1 MQEKFTRYLEN
12 FRLYL
17 LAERGLAKNSVEA
30 YIRDIVQFFEFTDKD
45 PVKTETGDISRF
57 LYSLKKSKLRPRS
70 IARKL
75 SSIRVF
81 YKFLFSEG
89 YIDHD
94 PSELIE
100 TPSIPVYIP
109 VVLEVYEVEKIIDA
123 VDTSEPIGLRD
134 LACIETLYG
143 CGLRISE
150 LLSLRME
157 DVFLEDGFIRVLG
170 KGGKERLVPLGG
182 RAKKAILNYIEKGR
196 PFFEKTK
203 NPLLF
208 LSKRGKKISRMGFWK
223 RLRKYVDMAGIKK
236 HVTPH
241 TFRHS
246 FATHLLE
253 GGADL
258 RAVQLMLGHSDIS
271 TTQIYTHVSREYLK
285 EIVRSFH
292 PRG

>member
-30 YIRDIVQFFEFTDKD
+30 YIRDIIQFFEYTDKD

-57 LYSLKKSKLRPRS
+57 LYSLKKSRLRPRS

-109 VVLEVYEVEKIIDA
+109 VVLEVYEIEKIIDA
-123 VDTSEPIGLRD
+123 VDTSEPLGLRD

-157 DVFLEDGFIRVLG
+157 DVFLEDGFIRVIG

-182 RAKKAILNYIEKGR
+182 RAKKAILDYLEKGR

-271 TTQIYTHVSREYLK
+271 TTQIYTHLSREYLK

>member
-30 YIRDIVQFFEFTDKD
+30 YIRDIIQFFEFTDKD

-123 VDTSEPIGLRD
+123 VDTSEPLGLRD
-134 LACIETLYG
+134 LACIEILYG

-157 DVFLEDGFIRVLG
+157 DVFLEDGFIRVIG

-182 RAKKAILNYIEKGR
+182 KAKKAILDYLEKGR

>member
-30 YIRDIVQFFEFTDKD
+30 YIRDIIQFFEFTDKD

-109 VVLEVYEVEKIIDA
+109 VVLEVYEIEKIIDA
-123 VDTSEPIGLRD
+123 VDTSDPIGLRD

-203 NPLLF
+203 KPLLF

>member
-30 YIRDIVQFFEFTDKD
+30 YIRDIIQFFEYTDKD

-57 LYSLKKSKLRPRS
+57 LYSLKKSRLRPRS

-109 VVLEVYEVEKIIDA
+109 VVLEVYEIEKIIDA
-123 VDTSEPIGLRD
+123 VDTSDPIGLRD

-157 DVFLEDGFIRVLG
+157 DVFLEDGFIRVIG

-182 RAKKAILNYIEKGR
+182 RAKKAILDYLEKGR

-271 TTQIYTHVSREYLK
+271 TTQIYTHLSREYLK

>member
-30 YIRDIVQFFEFTDKD
+30 YIRDIIQFFEFTDKD
-45 PVKTETGDISRF
+45 PVKTETVDISRF

-157 DVFLEDGFIRVLG
+157 DVFLEDGFIRVIG

-182 RAKKAILNYIEKGR
+182 KAKKAILDYLEKGR

>member
-30 YIRDIVQFFEFTDKD
+30 YIRDIIQFFEFTDKD

-157 DVFLEDGFIRVLG
+157 DVFLEDGFIRVIG
-170 KGGKERLVPLGG
+170 KGGKERLIPLGG
-182 RAKKAILNYIEKGR
+182 RAKKAILDYLEKGR

-271 TTQIYTHVSREYLK
+271 TTQIYTHLSREYLK

>member
-17 LAERGLAKNSVEA
+17 LTERGLAKNSVEA
-30 YIRDIVQFFEFTDKD
+30 YIRDIIQFFEFTDKD

-81 YKFLFSEG
+81 YKFFFSEG

-100 TPSIPVYIP
+100 TPSIPAYIP
-109 VVLEVYEVEKIIDA
+109 VVLEVYEIEKIIDA
-123 VDTSEPIGLRD
+123 VDTSDPIGLRD

-157 DVFLEDGFIRVLG
+157 DVFLEDGFVRVLG

-182 RAKKAILNYIEKGR
+182 RAKKAILEYLEKGR

>member
-30 YIRDIVQFFEFTDKD
+30 YIRDIIQFFEFTDKD

-81 YKFLFSEG
+81 YKYLFSEG

-109 VVLEVYEVEKIIDA
+109 VVLEVYEIEKIIDA
-123 VDTSEPIGLRD
+123 VDTSDPIGLRD

-223 RLRKYVDMAGIKK
+223 RLRKYVDMAG
-236 HVTPH
+236 
-241 TFRHS
+241 
-246 FATHLLE
+246 
-253 GGADL
+253 
-258 RAVQLMLGHSDIS
+258 
-271 TTQIYTHVSREYLK
+271 
-285 EIVRSFH
+285 
-292 PRG
+292 

>member
-157 DVFLEDGFIRVLG
+157 DVFLEDGFIRVIG
-170 KGGKERLVPLGG
+170 KGGKERLIPLGG
-182 RAKKAILNYIEKGR
+182 RAKKAILDYLEKGR

-223 RLRKYVDMAGIKK
+223 GLRKYVDMAGIKK

-271 TTQIYTHVSREYLK
+271 TTQIYTHLSREYLK

>member
-30 YIRDIVQFFEFTDKD
+30 YIRDIIQFFEFTDKD

-109 VVLEVYEVEKIIDA
+109 VVLEVYEIEKIIDA
-123 VDTSEPIGLRD
+123 VDTSDPIGLRD

>member
-157 DVFLEDGFIRVLG
+157 DVFLEDGFIRVIG
-170 KGGKERLVPLGG
+170 KGGKERLIPLGG
-182 RAKKAILNYIEKGR
+182 RAKKAILDYLEKGR

-271 TTQIYTHVSREYLK
+271 TTQIYTHLSREYLK

>member
-30 YIRDIVQFFEFTDKD
+30 YIRDIIQFFEFTDKD

-81 YKFLFSEG
+81 YKYLFSEG

-109 VVLEVYEVEKIIDA
+109 VVLEVYEIEKIIDA
-123 VDTSEPIGLRD
+123 VDTSDPIGLRD

>member
-30 YIRDIVQFFEFTDKD
+30 YIRDIIQFFEFTDKD

-109 VVLEVYEVEKIIDA
+109 VVLEVYEIEKIIDA
-123 VDTSEPIGLRD
+123 VDTSDPIGLRD

-208 LSKRGKKISRMGFWK
+208 LSKRGKKISRMGLWK